1 MKRKV
6 AKAGKLR
13 FSPNEEAMILKEEYE
28 RRRKLRLQQV
38 REQERYIALQ
48 IRQEVKQRKDEEL
61 HQLAENLKAEWLKAQ
76 DQKIKALEKLYLSSL
91 RAVGEGHRQAKENE
105 PDLESLAKQR
115 EERKQRAEKRH
126 KEALKEQK
134 KQKEKLQTEQTWKVN
149 ARKHAICVEKARAAK
164 IASLPPPQPYPF
176 ENFEVKKI
184 PTVKV
189 YNADNFSV
197 THHHLSE
204 PYVDREMDTEQ
215 PDAQLVA
222 EEEAKRLKELQKEE
236 ERGRREQLEK
246 AHVRGSHA
254 LKMVHLAQ
262 DRERLMKE
270 LEQMQNMDRACRRQ
284 IVAQMPPQLFVPSYR
299 RVEIKDDWQRELEMA
314 FEDMY
319 SGDRKMK
326 GDMIL
331 QLEPQPLPTPSDQ
344 SQDDEL
350 DISLEPDSVCE
361 RQPRVDEVI
370 EEEVGH
376 HSQSE
381 KREEALQP
389 QSKLALKKLLNK
401 IRSQK
406 DQWASKS
413 EAEVQSDIQTIESGT
428 LPSEERLLCDLEPGH
443 NAHGDSVSEAKES
456 LEILEQRIV
465 AGNSVLIHPQEQAAK
480 IRMEAERQ
488 KQNEQIEQQKQ
499 EQLALLKQIEEKRMC
514 LEDDYLKIRMQAH
527 LEEIKT
533 RGQEEKDQPSHLAQM
548 NTHSVMNQQTE
559 VEHRTETAAVPET
572 TSPRE
577 NDHVQIIR
585 NYQQRLLQQNRLH
598 KQSVEEARKRLQ
610 EYQNKLKQRY
620 PSTSSIPLSST
631 VASESRCV
639 AFKPTLESVLQTHVP
654 AMLQRVHPTACQST
668 KQMQAQEL
676 AQPLIRCSRAH
687 GMLEK
692 TFGQRDNELM
702 QSTGLN
708 SQLRCSLTSEL
719 KQRPFQLL
727 QHSPSHKQME
737 WLNSSNQVRESSE
750 SQRLPVSILTCQGT
764 SSDILQPEA
773 QFILPTE
780 DSSESS
786 ETLHFEKNLG
796 SPKVPNQQTEAETPK
811 QPLFLVP
818 CMPPTEESLITQA
831 ASFDS
836 SECQQ
841 IPAESSI
848 KTFEPTFTQAFQ
860 HLTSLSLEPGVIQ
873 ESLASRNKDVSL
885 LNYSNILN
893 LRERVLASSESI
905 QAQQDHLK
913 QLQKQLDI
921 QREALLS
928 RQRMQEELLIWKQT
942 KLKEQMQRKQEAVKD
957 LLNKQV
963 GQFSPYR
970 EMTETQ
976 KPDQF
981 NLFKGTENYQDE
993 VICGNVNKYN
1003 ENGVL
1008 SWRISPAEQIEQSQ
1022 KIPVREQKCRT
1033 SKPPLAKIKLGLNL
1047 EQHELSVIPEVDT
1060 PRSWNVSLAGKP
1072 DSPGEETSFSGTE
1085 GELTSNMCSHESLN
1099 EERDLS
1105 RVLASSK
1112 EQSSN
1117 DSLRQS
1123 EQSSS
1128 SWHELQMVDAESLC
1142 DPGLSQD
1149 SVIPQHSPVFSANT
1163 GRGIAADSG
1172 LFFSP
1177 NCTVALPG
1185 APPSSLSSQACLQE
1199 ATCNLSSTTISTG
1212 SFLTSKKLDI
1222 SPANSGLSSNNT
1234 EDRILRETVNSPW
1247 NSSAS
1252 PMSTAQQGQGDSSE
1266 VSESQ
1271 LPAEENV
1278 VSKRR
1283 SVQRIIDKYT
1293 KDFNWLPENNAA
1305 FHAPAVGLDLSD
1317 MERHFPHFHRQLF
1330 QPLEQSPDLDLS
1342 SSLSQYKI
1350 SQDSKDC
1357 SKSSS
1362 FSTESQDTSTFLETT
1377 TSSRKMRNNNPRSCH
1392 EMKGLNKV
1400 SLQAEESL
1408 KENIT
1413 LGSEESF
1420 HPLQLES
1427 TLNENGQS
1435 AEKTVDLSIVPES
1448 SSEQNPEIKNAESER
1463 CISLVGDQYEELRR
1477 NIENINFQSSVE
1489 SLRSQSL
1496 SSLEEHSSFDQLNTT
1511 QIAVNKTPLAELSL
1525 KEDGEFGAL
1534 CFDTV
1539 TPDKYQELNK
1549 TPVIAREANTLVE
1562 VASQRSTNVAEE
1574 EQGFLEAQMSCSM
1587 SRETYS
1593 KISAIP
1599 VEATVQESDPVLEMH
1614 EKQSH
1619 HSVLT
1624 ISSGPCSSQAWV
1636 PVWETESGHGIM
1648 EEPELTLLSSNDITV
1663 AESDTDS
1670 IGQEEK
1676 RENEISTPACA
1687 DQSEF
1692 KSCSEKRDFFPLEP
1706 KADCSIFTQ
1715 PDCSAVT
1722 KRSREDQSL
1731 LHQSGV
1737 MLLEFT
1743 STPASLQEAFLKKK
1757 KNFIHKSSERIQ
1769 EIKNRESKKPQA
1781 KLFQRNK
1788 TERFH
1793 MLNEPSPT
1801 SGAAVSQLKKVGE
1814 VKVCSPE
1821 DRRSAETEIHQ
1832 RASRLYNQLTE
1843 VKIRK
1848 EEKTRQE
1855 AYARNREK
1863 AKEFQKKTLEKLRAR
1878 KTH

>member
-13 FSPNEEAMILKEEYE
+13 LSPNEEAMILKEEYE

-134 KQKEKLQTEQTWKVN
+134 KQKEKLETEQTWKVN

-215 PDAQLVA
+215 PDARLVA

-350 DISLEPDSVCE
+350 DISLDPDSVCE

-381 KREEALQP
+381 KREEAPQP
-389 QSKLALKKLLNK
+389 QSKLVLKKLLNK

-514 LEDDYLKIRMQAH
+514 LEDDYLKIRMHAH

-548 NTHSVMNQQTE
+548 NTRSVMNQQTE

-577 NDHVQIIR
+577 NDHVQMIR

-620 PSTSSIPLSST
+620 PSTSPIPLSST

-654 AMLQRVHPTACQST
+654 AMRVHPTACQST
-668 KQMQAQEL
+668 KQMQAQEF

-687 GMLEK
+687 GVLEK
-692 TFGQRDNELM
+692 TFGQRDNVLM
-702 QSTGLN
+702 QSTGLS

-750 SQRLPVSILTCQGT
+750 SQRLPVSVLTYQGT
-764 SSDILQPEA
+764 SLDILQPEA

-796 SPKVPNQQTEAETPK
+796 SPKVPNQQIETEAPK

-841 IPAESSI
+841 IPAESNI

-913 QLQKQLDI
+913 QLQKQLDT

-981 NLFKGTENYQDE
+981 TLFKGTENYQDE

-1003 ENGVL
+1003 ENEVL
-1008 SWRISPAEQIEQSQ
+1008 SWHISPAEQIEQSQ
-1022 KIPVREQKCRT
+1022 RIPIREQKCRT

-1072 DSPGEETSFSGTE
+1072 DSPGEETSFFGTE

-1128 SWHELQMVDAESLC
+1128 SWHELQMVDGESLC
-1142 DPGLSQD
+1142 DPGQSQD
-1149 SVIPQHSPVFSANT
+1149 SVIPQDSPVFSANT

-1177 NCTVALPG
+1177 NCTVALSG
-1185 APPSSLSSQACLQE
+1185 VPPSSLSSQACLQE

-1222 SPANSGLSSNNT
+1222 SLANSGLSSNST
-1234 EDRILRETVNSPW
+1234 EDRILRETANSPW

-1271 LPAEENV
+1271 LAAEENV

-1489 SLRSQSL
+1489 SLRSQSQ

-1511 QIAVNKTPLAELSL
+1511 QIAVNKTPLAELSF

-1539 TPDKYQELNK
+1539 TPDKYQELTK

-1593 KISAIP
+1593 EISAIP

-1614 EKQSH
+1614 EKQSP

-1624 ISSGPCSSQAWV
+1624 ISSGPCLSQAWV

-1663 AESDTDS
+1663 AESDIDS

-1706 KADCSIFTQ
+1706 KADCFIFTQ

-1743 STPASLQEAFLKKK
+1743 STPASLQEAFFKKK

-1793 MLNEPSPT
+1793 MLNEHSPT

-1832 RASRLYNQLTE
+1832 RTSRLYNQLME

-1878 KTH
+1878 KMH

>member
-1 MKRKV
+1 M
-6 AKAGKLR
+6 
-13 FSPNEEAMILKEEYE
+13 
-28 RRRKLRLQQV
+28 
-38 REQERYIALQ
+38 
-48 IRQEVKQRKDEEL
+48 
-61 HQLAENLKAEWLKAQ
+61 
-76 DQKIKALEKLYLSSL
+76 
-91 RAVGEGHRQAKENE
+91 
-105 PDLESLAKQR
+105 
-115 EERKQRAEKRH
+115 
-126 KEALKEQK
+126 
-134 KQKEKLQTEQTWKVN
+134 
-149 ARKHAICVEKARAAK
+149 
-164 IASLPPPQPYPF
+164 
-176 ENFEVKKI
+176 
-184 PTVKV
+184 
-189 YNADNFSV
+189 
-197 THHHLSE
+197 
-204 PYVDREMDTEQ
+204 
-215 PDAQLVA
+215 PDARLVA

-236 ERGRREQLEK
+236 ERERREQLEK

-262 DRERLMKE
+262 DRERLIKE
-270 LEQMQNMDRACRRQ
+270 LEQMQNMDRACRRR

-331 QLEPQPLPTPSDQ
+331 QLEPQPLPHTSDQ

-350 DISLEPDSVCE
+350 DISLEPDIVCE
-361 RQPRVDEVI
+361 RQPKLDEVI
-370 EEEVGH
+370 EEEVLH

-381 KREEALQP
+381 KCEEVPQP
-389 QSKLALKKLLNK
+389 QSKLFLKKLLDK

-428 LPSEERLLCDLEPGH
+428 LPSEERLSCDLEPGH
-443 NAHGDSVSEAKES
+443 KAHGDSVSEAKES
-456 LEILEQRIV
+456 LEILEQSVV

-499 EQLALLKQIEEKRMC
+499 VQLALLKQIEEKRMC
-514 LEDDYLKIRMQAH
+514 LEDDYLKIRVQAH
-527 LEEIKT
+527 LEEIKA
-533 RGQEEKDQPSHLAQM
+533 RGQEEKDQPSHLAQ
-548 NTHSVMNQQTE
+548 
-559 VEHRTETAAVPET
+559 TETAAISET

-577 NDHVQIIR
+577 NDHVQMIR

-598 KQSVEEARKRLQ
+598 KQSVEEARKCLQ

-620 PSTSSIPLSST
+620 PSISTIPLSST

-639 AFKPTLESVLQTHVP
+639 AFKPTSESVFKTHAP
-654 AMLQRVHPTACQST
+654 AVLQRVHPTACQST
-668 KQMQAQEL
+668 EETQVQEL
-676 AQPLIRCSRAH
+676 AQPLIRCSRAR
-687 GMLEK
+687 GVLEK
-692 TFGQRDNELM
+692 TFEQRDNELM
-702 QSTGLN
+702 QTTGLN
-708 SQLRCSLTSEL
+708 SQLQCSLTSEL

-737 WLNSSNQVRESSE
+737 RLNSSNQVREFSE
-750 SQRLPVSILTCQGT
+750 SRRLPVSILTCQGT
-764 SSDILQPEA
+764 SSDMLQPEA

-786 ETLHFEKNLG
+786 QTLHFEKNLG
-796 SPKVPNQQTEAETPK
+796 SPKVSNRQIETEDPK
-811 QPLFLVP
+811 QPLLLVP

-831 ASFDS
+831 ASSDS

-860 HLTSLSLEPGVIQ
+860 DLTSLSLEPGVIQ

-913 QLQKQLDI
+913 QLQKQLDM

-957 LLNKQV
+957 LLTKQV
-963 GQFSPYR
+963 GHFSQYR

-981 NLFKGTENYQDE
+981 TLFKGTENYQEE
-993 VICGNVNKYN
+993 VICGNVSKYN
-1003 ENGVL
+1003 ENGAL
-1008 SWRISPAEQIEQSQ
+1008 SQHISPAEQIEQSQ
-1022 KIPVREQKCRT
+1022 RIPIREQKCRT
-1033 SKPPLAKIKLGLNL
+1033 SKPPLAKIKLGLDL

-1072 DSPGEETSFSGTE
+1072 DSPGEETSFFGTE
-1085 GELTSNMCSHESLN
+1085 GELTSNVCSHESLN
-1099 EERDLS
+1099 EERDLF

-1123 EQSSS
+1123 EPSSS

-1142 DPGLSQD
+1142 DPGPSQD
-1149 SVIPQHSPVFSANT
+1149 SVIPQDSPVFSANT

-1172 LFFSP
+1172 LFFNP
-1177 NCTVALPG
+1177 NRTVALSG
-1185 APPSSLSSQACLQE
+1185 ALPSSLSSQACLQE

-1212 SFLTSKKLDI
+1212 SFLTSEKLDI
-1222 SPANSGLSSNNT
+1222 SPANS
-1234 EDRILRETVNSPW
+1234 
-1247 NSSAS
+1247 
-1252 PMSTAQQGQGDSSE
+1252 
-1266 VSESQ
+1266 
-1271 LPAEENV
+1271 
-1278 VSKRR
+1278 
-1283 SVQRIIDKYT
+1283 
-1293 KDFNWLPENNAA
+1293 
-1305 FHAPAVGLDLSD
+1305 APAVGLDLSD

-1342 SSLSQYKI
+1342 SSLSQYRI

-1362 FSTESQDTSTFLETT
+1362 FSTKSQDTSTFLETT

-1392 EMKGLNKV
+1392 EMKGLNKD

-1427 TLNENGQS
+1427 TLNENGQN
-1435 AEKTVDLSIVPES
+1435 AEKPVDFSIVPES
-1448 SSEQNPEIKNAESER
+1448 SSEQNPEIKDAESER
-1463 CISLVGDQYEELRR
+1463 CISLVGDQYEELRQ

-1525 KEDGEFGAL
+1525 KEDGEFRAL

-1539 TPDKYQELNK
+1539 TPDKYQELTK
-1549 TPVIAREANTLVE
+1549 TPVIAREANTVVE
-1562 VASQRSTNVAEE
+1562 VASQCSTNVAEE
-1574 EQGFLEAQMSCSM
+1574 EQGFLEAQISCSM

-1593 KISAIP
+1593 EISAIP
-1599 VEATVQESDPVLEMH
+1599 VKATVQESDPVLQMH
-1614 EKQSH
+1614 EKQSY

-1624 ISSGPCSSQAWV
+1624 ISSGSCSSQAWV

-1663 AESDTDS
+1663 AESDMDS
-1670 IGQEEK
+1670 IDQEEK

-1687 DQSEF
+1687 DQSQF
-1692 KSCSEKRDFFPLEP
+1692 KSCSEKRDFFPLDP
-1706 KADCSIFTQ
+1706 KADCCIFTQ
-1715 PDCSAVT
+1715 PDSSAVM
-1722 KRSREDQSL
+1722 KRSHEDQSP
-1731 LHQSGV
+1731 LHQSEV

-1757 KNFIHKSSERIQ
+1757 KNFIRKSSERIQ
-1769 EIKNRESKKPQA
+1769 EIKNKESRKPHA

-1793 MLNEPSPT
+1793 MSMEHSPT

-1821 DRRSAETEIHQ
+1821 DRRSVETEMHQ
-1832 RASRLYNQLTE
+1832 RTSRKHWKNCEQERHINVHQNLLEDIWEHEGGITTFL
-1843 VKIRK
+1843 VRSK
-1848 EEKTRQE
+1848 ECT
-1855 AYARNREK
+1855 YSI
-1863 AKEFQKKTLEKLRAR
+1863 KL
-1878 KTH
+1878 KLSNIM